1 MYFSKLYIFLIMII
15 WLASYPK
22 SGNTWVR
29 SIVSSLLYTDDGIF
43 NFELLKNIKQFPE
56 KKFMKD
62 FVNNFNDFNEIKKN
76 WILAQDKINL
86 TGNTNLFKTH
96 QGKYTVGG
104 DDFTNSENTSA
115 VIYIV
120 RDPRNLVQ
128 SISNH
133 FTMTTERAYNFLIS
147 PEIIGNGKSWDERKD
162 GLYNLL
168 GKWND
173 HYRSWTRNKEN
184 LLLIKYED
192 LINNTELELERLTK
206 FLKRFLSFKTD
217 KNKNQ
222 NIIKSTTFENLKQ
235 LEKKGLFKEDVLKKG
250 TKTKVNFF
258 HLGPENKWQKSLD
271 KKMALKIEENF
282 KSEMKELGYIN

>member
-1 MYFSKLYIFLIMII
+1 MII

-250 TKTKVNFF
+250 TKTTVNFF

>member
-43 NFELLKNIKQFPE
+43 NFDLLKKIQQFPE
-56 KKFMKD
+56 KKFLKD
-62 FVNNFNDFNEIKKN
+62 LVKNFNDFDEIKKN
-76 WILAQDKINL
+76 WILAQEKINL
-86 TGNTNLFKTH
+86 NGDINLFKTH
-96 QGKYTVGG
+96 QGKYTVGE
-104 DDFTNSENTSA
+104 DDFTNSKNTSA

-133 FTMTTERAYNFLIS
+133 FTLPIERAYNFLLS
-147 PEIIGNGKSWDERKD
+147 PEIVGNGKSWDERKD

-192 LINNTELELERLTK
+192 LINNTELELDRLTK

-222 NIIKSTTFENLKQ
+222 NIIESTTFENLKQ
-235 LEKKGLFKEDVLKKG
+235 LEKKGLFRENVLNKE
-250 TKTKVNFF
+250 TKSKVNFF

-271 KKMALKIEENF
+271 DKMALKIEENF
-282 KSEMKELGYIN
+282 RTEMKELGYIN

>member
-1 MYFSKLYIFLIMII
+1 MII

-43 NFELLKNIKQFPE
+43 NFELLKNIQQFPE
-56 KKFMKD
+56 KKYLKD
-62 FVNNFNDFNEIKKN
+62 FVKNFNDFKEKKKN
-76 WILAQDKINL
+76 WILAQEKINL
-86 TGNTNLFKTH
+86 NGNVNLFKTH
-96 QGKYTVGG
+96 QGKYTVDG

-120 RDPRNLVQ
+120 RDPRNLLQ

-133 FTMTTERAYNFLIS
+133 FTLPTERACNFLLS
-147 PEIIGNGKSWDERKD
+147 AEIIGNGKSWNERKD

-173 HYRSWTRNKEN
+173 HYRSWTRNTEN

-192 LINNTELELERLTK
+192 LINNTELELERLTN

-217 KNKNQ
+217 KLKNQ
-222 NIIKSTTFENLKQ
+222 NIIRSTSFEKLKQ
-235 LEKKGLFKEDVLKKG
+235 LEKKGLFKENVLNKE
-250 TKTKVNFF
+250 TINKVDFF
-258 HLGPENKWQKSLD
+258 HLGPKNEWQKSLD
-271 KKMALKIEENF
+271 DKIAKKIEENF
-282 KSEMKELGYIN
+282 RSEMEELGYIN

>member
-1 MYFSKLYIFLIMII
+1 MII

-43 NFELLKNIKQFPE
+43 NFELLKNIQQFPE
-56 KKFMKD
+56 KKYLKD
-62 FVNNFNDFNEIKKN
+62 FVKNFNDFNEIKKN
-76 WILAQDKINL
+76 WILAQEKINL
-86 TGNTNLFKTH
+86 NGNVNLFKTH
-96 QGKYTVGG
+96 QGKYTVDG

-120 RDPRNLVQ
+120 RDPRNLLQ

-133 FTMTTERAYNFLIS
+133 FTLPTERACNFLLS
-147 PEIIGNGKSWDERKD
+147 AEIIGNGKSWNERKD

-173 HYRSWTRNKEN
+173 HYRSWTRNTEN

-192 LINNTELELERLTK
+192 LINNTELELERLTN

-217 KNKNQ
+217 KLKNQ
-222 NIIKSTTFENLKQ
+222 NIIRSTSFEKLKQ
-235 LEKKGLFKEDVLKKG
+235 LEKKGLFKENVLNKE
-250 TKTKVNFF
+250 TINKVDFF
-258 HLGPENKWQKSLD
+258 HLGPENEWQKSLD
-271 KKMALKIEENF
+271 DKIAKKIEENF
-282 KSEMKELGYIN
+282 RSEMEELGYIN